1 MIKNVPLQQKST
13 IYSSRC
19 FFDNSKNLYKTWTRN
34 HSAAQ
39 RQRRFS

>member
-1 MIKNVPLQQKST
+1 MIQNVPLPQKST
-13 IYSSRC
+13 IYSSRY
-19 FFDNSKNLYKTWTRN
+19 FFDNPKNLYKVWKRN